1 MMYDVWFRNGHYY
14 SKRVNVTPLPEAEA
28 KALAVRLNMFK
39 KNSNYLYIAKP
50 IKSKASHT
58 IVFDWR
64 LY

>member
-1 MMYDVWFRNGHYY
+1 M
-14 SKRVNVTPLPEAEA
+14 PLPEAEA